1 MNHREIKDLRRELVE
16 KMNTART
23 ERKSKIV
30 EVSAPVMNRAKS
42 TTGLNVLVRTTEQVE
57 ALVDIEG
64 VKSVILDFEF
74 GKNYEASLKLLR
86 VAGIKTGIATT
97 RILKP
102 QEYHNLKM
110 IARLNPDFIL
120 VRNLG
125 ALEYLRR
132 ETKIP
137 LIGDFSLNVTNARSL
152 SYLSDKGLETINVSY
167 DLNQE
172 QLLDLVKHGDPSK
185 MEVTIHQYMPEFH
198 MEHCVFAAFLSTGSS
213 FKDCGKPCEKHEV
226 KLKDPY
232 GNWHFLK
239 ADHECR
245 NTFFKA
251 TPQSAGFLIE
261 TLKREGVASVR
272 LEALSENAS
281 ELTLKVKTYLGILNG
296 ELTPGEAMKKLEM
309 VESYGLG
316 LGQMKKTDTYQD
328 RKKS

>member
-1 MNHREIKDLRRELVE
+1 
-16 KMNTART
+16 
-23 ERKSKIV
+23 
-30 EVSAPVMNRAKS
+30 
-42 TTGLNVLVRTTEQVE
+42 
-57 ALVDIEG
+57 
-64 VKSVILDFEF
+64 
-74 GKNYEASLKLLR
+74 
-86 VAGIKTGIATT
+86 
-97 RILKP
+97 
-102 QEYHNLKM
+102 M

-125 ALEYLRR
+125 AFEYLRR

-272 LEALSENAS
+272 LEALSENSS

-296 ELTPGEAMKKLEM
+296 ELSPGEAMKKLEM